1 MTATK
6 IQPGDDLHLT
16 SLMAPHSLNFVTGAD
31 RAALL
36 AYGRDVFAAG
46 LAGAAPAAVAP
57 QGDKDD
63 SLLLCASD
71 LQHSA
76 IYDSHSEMQDCARS
90 VADRI
95 KALAAPALEAPP
107 AVAPQGEGW
116 RKPTTYLQRFG
127 DAIALLCHGRRPDDL
142 VLSSWLDGSSFV
154 LQQFA
159 IDNGPAWAQGIG
171 LIDAATIAADQPT
184 EGVAHEMRADRP
196 AAVAGPA
203 IDRAATLA
211 AIDDLSEPSWTGYEC
226 PNTWADGLSAA
237 RAVVQSAPAAPALE
251 APAAV
256 DGDQLDSLAR
266 QKLGA
271 LLNAF
276 GEAQWQAGRGV
287 PCPSI
292 EDAFEAVIS
301 AAVALLAAAPQAPA
315 QETPEARGATDDAI
329 DAIVLRQTGFDGD
342 GYQAMTADEL
352 RRIVRS
358 ALGELA
364 AAPQAPAAPW
374 KDHQTA
380 RLVNDLRD
388 CAIKY
393 HGAGQLRERIAHIV
407 VPLCDQLKGA
417 LAAPAAPAVDALAPV
432 QALLDVHAA
441 LLDANP
447 YAYFE
452 LAYTRQTGWM
462 AWITDKPM
470 YGAQL
475 INPDRKVLARG
486 QGDTAA
492 AACAAAA
499 QAKEGGDQ

>member
-142 VLSSWLDGSSFV
+142 VLTSWLDGTSDV

-251 APAAV
+251 APAAPV
-256 DGDQLDSLAR
+256 GSAR
-266 QKLGA
+266 QFIEWMYSQPEDREPTTAEGA
-271 LLNAF
+271 LL
-276 GEAQWQAGRGV
+276 E
-287 PCPSI
+287 
-292 EDAFEAVIS
+292 FEAHL
-301 AAVALLAAAPQAPA
+301 AAAAPQAPA
-315 QETPEARGATDDAI
+315 APTPMAWPVAREELLDWARFADTAKGYSDLPNIRYSMGTLAM
-329 DAIVLRQTGFDGD
+329 VLTN
-342 GYQAMTADEL
+342 
-352 RRIVRS
+352 
-358 ALGELA
+358 LA
-364 AAPQAPAAPW
+364 SKAPMAAPAAPW